1 MAYSSVKRVACGYSA
16 LHYVIYE
23 HGHNGHENRNA
34 MLTAINMCR
43 KVPYEIQMNRYWRRA
58 RSNHKIQIIAIVQS
72 FSKKEFDPANEGDIL
87 KANQVGQQLVNE
99 HFKGRQ
105 ALVCTQIDGKKGYV
119 HNHILIND
127 VSMIDLKGCT
137 KQQYYYKNIEIWTDE
152 ITQEYTI
159 LDLGEKNA
167 EEKVTRTER
176 AKREKGEYVYRDDIR
191 ERVMAAM
198 KNSASE
204 EDYFRRLSKNGIG
217 VKKKISPKY
226 GEHYVYELLDF
237 SKVPEGTKLPKH
249 GNRSA
254 RSYKLGTL
262 YGPEALQVEI
272 ERFNRIMKKIEEEGT
287 FTLDISIDMPTTT
300 VKIEKETVQLTDVTA
315 PEISYETVS
324 APVEI
329 EAEEQEFEYVPEHK
343 KSVSAKEKATEEITV
358 PAPVSQVEV
367 QRAGAQLEQQVVV
380 PPPIVDDE
388 EDDDDEIVKE
398 VEKYPKR
405 EKSQENFFAKV
416 QRKFKEKK
424 ESKQRNL
431 SNRFR
436 NLPLSDVSEDLDKE
450 KDDRDL
456 GG

>member
-1 MAYSSVKRVACGYSA
+1 MAYSSVKRVVCGYSA

-23 HGHNGHENRNA
+23 HGHNGHEKRNA
-34 MLTAINMCR
+34 VLTAINMCR

-72 FSKKEFDPANEGDIL
+72 FSKKEFDPKNKGDIL

-99 HFKGRQ
+99 HFNGRQ

-191 ERVMAAM
+191 ERVLAAM

-217 VKKKISPKY
+217 VKKKNSPKY

-254 RSYKLGTL
+254 RSYRLGTL

-287 FTLDISIDMPTTT
+287 FTLDISIDVPTTS
-300 VKIEKETVQLTDVTA
+300 VKIEKETVQPTAVTA
-315 PEISYETVS
+315 SEISYETVS

-329 EAEEQEFEYVPEHK
+329 EAEEQEIEYVPEHK
-343 KSVSAKEKATEEITV
+343 KSVSAEEKTAEKITV
-358 PAPVSQVEV
+358 PTPVPQVEIP
-367 QRAGAQLEQQVVV
+367 QEQQVFV

-388 EDDDDEIVKE
+388 EDDEGIVKE

-405 EKSQENFFAKV
+405 EKSQENFLAKAK
-416 QRKFKEKK
+416 RKIKEKV

-450 KDDRDL
+450 KDDREF
-456 GG
+456 

>member
-1 MAYSSVKRVACGYSA
+1 MAYSSVKRVVCGYSA

-23 HGHNGHENRNA
+23 HGHNGHEKRNA

-72 FSKKEFDPANEGDIL
+72 FSKKEFDPKNEGDIL

-191 ERVMAAM
+191 ERVLAAM

-217 VKKKISPKY
+217 VKKKSSPKY

-272 ERFNRIMKKIEEEGT
+272 ERFNRIMKKIEAEGT
-287 FTLDISIDMPTTT
+287 FTLDISIDVPTTT
-300 VKIEKETVQLTDVTA
+300 VKMEEEVVQPTAVTV

-324 APVEI
+324 TPVEI

-343 KSVSAKEKATEEITV
+343 KSGTDEGKTEEEITV
-358 PAPVSQVEV
+358 TAPVLQAEV
-367 QRAGAQLEQQVVV
+367 QRAGVQLEQQMVA

-388 EDDDDEIVKE
+388 EDNDDEIVKE
-398 VEKYPKR
+398 VENYAKR

-436 NLPLSDVSEDLDKE
+436 NLPLSDVSGDVDKE
-450 KDDRDL
+450 KDDREF
-456 GG
+456 

>member
-1 MAYSSVKRVACGYSA
+1 MAYSSVKRVVCGYSA

-23 HGHNGHENRNA
+23 HGHNGHEKRNA
-34 MLTAINMCR
+34 VLTAINMCR

-72 FSKKEFDPANEGDIL
+72 FSKKEFDPKNKGDIL

-99 HFKGRQ
+99 HFNGRQ

-191 ERVMAAM
+191 ERVLAAM

-217 VKKKISPKY
+217 VKKKNSPKY

-237 SKVPEGTKLPKH
+237 SKVPEGTKLPKR

-254 RSYKLGTL
+254 RSYRLGTL

-287 FTLDISIDMPTTT
+287 FTLDISIDVPTTS
-300 VKIEKETVQLTDVTA
+300 VKIEKETVQPTAVTA
-315 PEISYETVS
+315 SEISYETVS

-329 EAEEQEFEYVPEHK
+329 EAEEQEIEYVPEHK
-343 KSVSAKEKATEEITV
+343 KSVSAEEKTAEKITV
-358 PAPVSQVEV
+358 PTPVPQVEIP
-367 QRAGAQLEQQVVV
+367 QEQQVFV

-388 EDDDDEIVKE
+388 EDDEGIVKE

-405 EKSQENFFAKV
+405 EKSQENFLAKAK
-416 QRKFKEKK
+416 RKIKEKV

>member
-1 MAYSSVKRVACGYSA
+1 MAYSSIKRVACGYSA

-23 HGHNGHENRNA
+23 HGHNGHEKRNA

-72 FSKKEFDPANEGDIL
+72 FSKKEFDPTNEGDIL

-191 ERVMAAM
+191 ERVLAAM

-217 VKKKISPKY
+217 VKKKNSPKY

-254 RSYKLGTL
+254 RSYRLGTL

-300 VKIEKETVQLTDVTA
+300 VKIEKETVQPTAVTA
-315 PEISYETVS
+315 AEISYETVS

-329 EAEEQEFEYVPEHK
+329 EAEEQEFEYVPKHK
-343 KSVSAKEKATEEITV
+343 KSVTDEGKTEEEITV
-358 PAPVSQVEV
+358 TAPVSQVEV
-367 QRAGAQLEQQVVV
+367 QRAGAQLEQQMVA

-424 ESKQRNL
+424 ESKHRNL

-436 NLPLSDVSEDLDKE
+436 NLPLSGVSEDLDKE

>member
-1 MAYSSVKRVACGYSA
+1 MAYSSVKRVVCGYSA

-72 FSKKEFDPANEGDIL
+72 FSKKEFDPKNKGDIL

-191 ERVMAAM
+191 ERVLAAM

-217 VKKKISPKY
+217 VKKKNSPKY

-249 GNRSA
+249 GNCSA

-287 FTLDISIDMPTTT
+287 FTLDISIDMPTTS
-300 VKIEKETVQLTDVTA
+300 VKIEEEVVQPTAVIA
-315 PEISYETVS
+315 PEISYEAVS

-329 EAEEQEFEYVPEHK
+329 EAEEQEIEYVPEHK
-343 KSVSAKEKATEEITV
+343 KSVSAEEKTAEKITV
-358 PAPVSQVEV
+358 PTPVPQVEIP
-367 QRAGAQLEQQVVV
+367 QEQQVFV

-388 EDDDDEIVKE
+388 ENDEDEIVKE

-405 EKSQENFFAKV
+405 ENFFEKAK
-416 QRKFKEKK
+416 RKIKEKV

>member
-1 MAYSSVKRVACGYSA
+1 MAYSSVKRVVCGYSA

-23 HGHNGHENRNA
+23 HGHNGHEKRNA
-34 MLTAINMCR
+34 VLTAINMCR

-72 FSKKEFDPANEGDIL
+72 FSKKEFDPKNKGDIL

-191 ERVMAAM
+191 ERVLAAM

-217 VKKKISPKY
+217 VKKKNSPKY

-287 FTLDISIDMPTTT
+287 FTLDISIDMPTTS
-300 VKIEKETVQLTDVTA
+300 VKIEEEVVQPTAVIA
-315 PEISYETVS
+315 PEISYEAVS

-329 EAEEQEFEYVPEHK
+329 EAEEQEIEYVPEHK
-343 KSVSAKEKATEEITV
+343 KSVSAEEKTAEKITV
-358 PAPVSQVEV
+358 PTPVPQVEIP
-367 QRAGAQLEQQVVV
+367 QEQQVFV

-388 EDDDDEIVKE
+388 ENDEDEIVKE

-405 EKSQENFFAKV
+405 ENFFEKAK
-416 QRKFKEKK
+416 RKIKEKV

>member
-23 HGHNGHENRNA
+23 HGHNGHEKRNA
-34 MLTAINMCR
+34 VLTAINMCR

-72 FSKKEFDPANEGDIL
+72 FSKKEFDPKNEGDIL

-127 VSMIDLKGCT
+127 VSMIDLKGCV
-137 KQQYYYKNIEIWTDE
+137 KEQYYYKNIEIWTDE

-191 ERVMAAM
+191 ERVLAAM

-217 VKKKISPKY
+217 VKKKNSPKY

-254 RSYKLGTL
+254 RSYRLGTL

-300 VKIEKETVQLTDVTA
+300 VKVEKEIVQPTAVIA

-324 APVEI
+324 APVEF

-343 KSVSAKEKATEEITV
+343 KSVSDEEETAEKITV
-358 PAPVSQVEV
+358 PAPVPQVEIP
-367 QRAGAQLEQQVVV
+367 QEQQVVV

-398 VEKYPKR
+398 VENYAKR

-436 NLPLSDVSEDLDKE
+436 NLPLSDVSGDLDKE
-450 KDDRDL
+450 KDKGL
-456 GG
+456 GE

>member
-1 MAYSSVKRVACGYSA
+1 MAYSSIKRVACGYSA

-23 HGHNGHENRNA
+23 HGHNGHEKRNA
-34 MLTAINMCR
+34 VLTAINMCR

-72 FSKKEFDPANEGDIL
+72 FSKKEFDPKNEGDIL

-105 ALVCTQIDGKKGYV
+105 ALVCTQIDGKSGHI

-191 ERVMAAM
+191 ERVLAAM

-217 VKKKISPKY
+217 VKKKNSPKY

-272 ERFNRIMKKIEEEGT
+272 ERFNRIMKKIEAEGT
-287 FTLDISIDMPTTT
+287 FTLDISIDVPTTS
-300 VKIEKETVQLTDVTA
+300 VKVEKNFEKETVQPTSVTA

-324 APVEI
+324 SPVEF

-343 KSVSAKEKATEEITV
+343 KSVSAEEKTVEKITV
-358 PAPVSQVEV
+358 PAPVPQVEIP
-367 QRAGAQLEQQVVV
+367 QEQQVVV
-380 PPPIVDDE
+380 QPPIVDDE

-398 VEKYPKR
+398 VENYAKR

-424 ESKQRNL
+424 ESRQRNL

-436 NLPLSDVSEDLDKE
+436 NLPLSDVSGDLDKE
-450 KDDRDL
+450 KDKGL
-456 GG
+456 GE

>member
-1 MAYSSVKRVACGYSA
+1 
-16 LHYVIYE
+16 
-23 HGHNGHENRNA
+23 

-127 VSMIDLKGCT
+127 VSMIDLKGCV
-137 KQQYYYKNIEIWTDE
+137 KEQYYYKNIEIWTDE

-191 ERVMAAM
+191 ERVLKAM

-217 VKKKISPKY
+217 VKKKNSPKY

-254 RSYKLGTL
+254 RSYRLGTL

-287 FTLDISIDMPTTT
+287 FTLDISIDVPTTS
-300 VKIEKETVQLTDVTA
+300 VKIEKETVQSTVVTA

-343 KSVSAKEKATEEITV
+343 KSGTDEGKTEEEITV
-358 PAPVSQVEV
+358 TAPVLQAEV
-367 QRAGAQLEQQVVV
+367 QLEQQVVI

-388 EDDDDEIVKE
+388 EENDDEIVKE

>member
-1 MAYSSVKRVACGYSA
+1 MAYSSVKRVVCGYSA

-23 HGHNGHENRNA
+23 HGHNGHEKRNA
-34 MLTAINMCR
+34 VLTAINMCR

-72 FSKKEFDPANEGDIL
+72 FSKKEFDPKNKGDIL

-99 HFKGRQ
+99 HFNGRQ

-191 ERVMAAM
+191 ERVLAAM

-217 VKKKISPKY
+217 VKKKNSPKY
-226 GEHYVYELLDF
+226 EEHYVYELLDF

-287 FTLDISIDMPTTT
+287 FTLDISIDMPTTS
-300 VKIEKETVQLTDVTA
+300 VKVEKEVVQPTA
-315 PEISYETVS
+315 VATPEISYKALPS
-324 APVEI
+324 SVEI
-329 EAEEQEFEYVPEHK
+329 EAEEQEIEYVPEHK
-343 KSVSAKEKATEEITV
+343 KSVSAKEKATEEISV
-358 PAPVSQVEV
+358 PAPVPQVEV
-367 QRAGAQLEQQVVV
+367 RRAGVQLEQQVIVQ
-380 PPPIVDDE
+380 PPIDDE
-388 EDDDDEIVKE
+388 EDDEEIVKE

-405 EKSQENFFAKV
+405 EKSQENFFEKAK
-416 QRKFKEKK
+416 RKIKEKV

>member
-23 HGHNGHENRNA
+23 HGHNGHEKRNA
-34 MLTAINMCR
+34 VLTAINMCR

-72 FSKKEFDPANEGDIL
+72 FSKKEFDPTNEGDIL

-127 VSMIDLKGCT
+127 VSMIDLKGCV
-137 KQQYYYKNIEIWTDE
+137 KEQYYYKNIEIWTDE

-167 EEKVTRTER
+167 EERVTRTER

-191 ERVMAAM
+191 KRVLAAM

-217 VKKKISPKY
+217 VKKKNSPKY

-254 RSYKLGTL
+254 RSYRLGTL

-300 VKIEKETVQLTDVTA
+300 VKIEKETVQPTDVTA
-315 PEISYETVS
+315 PEILCETVS

-343 KSVSAKEKATEEITV
+343 KSVSAKEKATEEISV
-358 PAPVSQVEV
+358 PAPVQQAEV
-367 QRAGAQLEQQVVV
+367 QRAGVQLEQQVVI

-398 VEKYPKR
+398 VENYAKR
-405 EKSQENFFAKV
+405 ENFFAKAK
-416 QRKFKEKK
+416 RKIKEKK

-436 NLPLSDVSEDLDKE
+436 NLPLSDVSGDLDKE

>member
-1 MAYSSVKRVACGYSA
+1 MAYSSIKRVACGYSA

-23 HGHNGHENRNA
+23 HGHNGHEKRNA
-34 MLTAINMCR
+34 VLTAINMCR

-72 FSKKEFDPANEGDIL
+72 FSKKEFDPKNEGDIL

-127 VSMIDLKGCT
+127 VSMIDLKGCV
-137 KQQYYYKNIEIWTDE
+137 KEQYYYKNIEIWTDE

-191 ERVMAAM
+191 ERVLAAM

-217 VKKKISPKY
+217 VKKKNSPKY

-254 RSYKLGTL
+254 RSYRLGTL

-272 ERFNRIMKKIEEEGT
+272 ERFNRIMKKIEAEGT

-300 VKIEKETVQLTDVTA
+300 VKIEKETVQPTSVIA

-343 KSVSAKEKATEEITV
+343 KSVSAEEKTVEKITV
-358 PAPVSQVEV
+358 TVQQVEMP
-367 QRAGAQLEQQVVV
+367 QEQQIIV

-388 EDDDDEIVKE
+388 EDDEEIVKE
-398 VEKYPKR
+398 VEKYPKQK
-405 EKSQENFFAKV
+405 KSQENFLVKAK
-416 QRKFKEKK
+416 RKIKEKK
-424 ESKQRNL
+424 ESRQRNL
-431 SNRFR
+431 LNRFR
-436 NLPLSDVSEDLDKE
+436 KLPFSDVSEGVDKD

-456 GG
+456 GD

>member
-1 MAYSSVKRVACGYSA
+1 MAYTFIKRDACGYSA

-23 HGHNGHENRNA
+23 HGHNGHEKRNV

-72 FSKKEFDPANEGDIL
+72 FSKKEFDPKNEGDIL

-119 HNHILIND
+119 HNHVLIND
-127 VSMIDLKGCT
+127 VSMIDLKDCV
-137 KQQYYYKNIEIWTDE
+137 KEQYYYKNIEIWTDE
-152 ITQEYTI
+152 ITQDYTI

-191 ERVMAAM
+191 ERVLAAM

-204 EDYFRRLSKNGIG
+204 EDYFCRLSKNGIG

-237 SKVPEGTKLPKH
+237 SKVKPGTKLPY
-249 GNRSA
+249 RERYMA
-254 RSYKLGTL
+254 RSYRLGTL

-287 FTLDISIDMPTTT
+287 FTLDISIDMPTTS
-300 VKIEKETVQLTDVTA
+300 VKIEEEVVQPTVVAT
-315 PEISYETVS
+315 PEATYETVS

-329 EAEEQEFEYVPEHK
+329 EVEEQEIEYVPEHK
-343 KSVSAKEKATEEITV
+343 KPVSDEEEITV
-358 PAPVSQVEV
+358 PAPVPQVEIP
-367 QRAGAQLEQQVVV
+367 QEQQVVIS
-380 PPPIVDDE
+380 PPIVDDE

-398 VEKYPKR
+398 VEKYAKR
-405 EKSQENFFAKV
+405 ENVQENFLTKAK
-416 QRKFKEKK
+416 RKIKEKV

-436 NLPLSDVSEDLDKE
+436 NLPLSDVPGDLDKE

>member
-1 MAYSSVKRVACGYSA
+1 
-16 LHYVIYE
+16 
-23 HGHNGHENRNA
+23 
-34 MLTAINMCR
+34 
-43 KVPYEIQMNRYWRRA
+43 
-58 RSNHKIQIIAIVQS
+58 
-72 FSKKEFDPANEGDIL
+72 
-87 KANQVGQQLVNE
+87 
-99 HFKGRQ
+99 
-105 ALVCTQIDGKKGYV
+105 
-119 HNHILIND
+119 
-127 VSMIDLKGCT
+127 MIDLKGCT

-191 ERVMAAM
+191 ERVLAAM

-217 VKKKISPKY
+217 VKKKNSPKY
-226 GEHYVYELLDF
+226 GEYYVYELLDF

-254 RSYKLGTL
+254 RSYRLGTL

-300 VKIEKETVQLTDVTA
+300 VKIEEEVVQPTVVTA

-329 EAEEQEFEYVPEHK
+329 EAEEQEIEYVPDHK
-343 KSVSAKEKATEEITV
+343 KTMSAEEKATEEISV
-358 PAPVSQVEV
+358 PAPVQLVEKL
-367 QRAGAQLEQQVVV
+367 QEQHVVI

-388 EDDDDEIVKE
+388 EDNDDEIVKE

-405 EKSQENFFAKV
+405 EKSRENFFAKV

-436 NLPLSDVSEDLDKE
+436 NLPLSDVSEGVDKE
-450 KDDRDL
+450 KDKGL
-456 GG
+456 GE

>member
-1 MAYSSVKRVACGYSA
+1 MAYSSIKRVACGYSA

-23 HGHNGHENRNA
+23 HGHNGHEKRNA
-34 MLTAINMCR
+34 VLTAINMCR

-72 FSKKEFDPANEGDIL
+72 FSKKEFDPKNEGDIL

-191 ERVMAAM
+191 ERVLAAM

-217 VKKKISPKY
+217 VKKKNSPKY

-287 FTLDISIDMPTTT
+287 FTLDISIDVPTTS
-300 VKIEKETVQLTDVTA
+300 VKVEKEVEKETVQPTAVTV

-324 APVEI
+324 TPVEI
-329 EAEEQEFEYVPEHK
+329 EAEEQEIEYVSKHK
-343 KSVSAKEKATEEITV
+343 KTMSAEEKATEEISVT
-358 PAPVSQVEV
+358 APVLQAEV
-367 QRAGAQLEQQVVV
+367 QLEQQVVI

-388 EDDDDEIVKE
+388 EDNDDEIVKE
-398 VEKYPKR
+398 VEKYPK
-405 EKSQENFFAKV
+405 QENFLAKAK
-416 QRKFKEKK
+416 RKIKEKV
-424 ESKQRNL
+424 ESRQRNL
-431 SNRFR
+431 LNRFR
-436 NLPLSDVSEDLDKE
+436 NLPFSDVTKDADKE
-450 KDDRDL
+450 KDDRDYD
-456 GG
+456 

>member
-23 HGHNGHENRNA
+23 HGHNGHEKRNA
-34 MLTAINMCR
+34 VLTAINMCR

-72 FSKKEFDPANEGDIL
+72 FSKKEFDPKNKGDIL

-191 ERVMAAM
+191 ERVLAAM

-217 VKKKISPKY
+217 VKKKNSPKY

-287 FTLDISIDMPTTT
+287 FTLDISIDMPTTS
-300 VKIEKETVQLTDVTA
+300 VKVEKETVQPTSVTA
-315 PEISYETVS
+315 PEISYEAVS
-324 APVEI
+324 APVEF
-329 EAEEQEFEYVPEHK
+329 EAEEQEFEYVPKHK
-343 KSVSAKEKATEEITV
+343 KSSSDEEIV
-358 PAPVSQVEV
+358 ISAPVSQAEV
-367 QRAGAQLEQQVVV
+367 QRAGAQLEQQVIVQ
-380 PPPIVDDE
+380 PPIVDDE
-388 EDDDDEIVKE
+388 EDDEDEIVRE
-398 VEKYPKR
+398 VEHYPKR
-405 EKSQENFFAKV
+405 EKSQENFLAKAK
-416 QRKFKEKK
+416 RKIKEKV

-436 NLPLSDVSEDLDKE
+436 NLPLSDVSGDLDKE

>member
-1 MAYSSVKRVACGYSA
+1 MHK
-16 LHYVIYE
+16 
-23 HGHNGHENRNA
+23 RNA
-34 MLTAINMCR
+34 VLTAINMCR

-72 FSKKEFDPANEGDIL
+72 FSKKEFDPKNKGDIL

-137 KQQYYYKNIEIWTDE
+137 KQQYYYKNIEIWTEE

-159 LDLGEKNA
+159 LDLGEKNV

-191 ERVMAAM
+191 ERVLVAM

-217 VKKKISPKY
+217 VKKKNSPKY

-254 RSYKLGTL
+254 RSYRLGTL

-287 FTLDISIDMPTTT
+287 FTLDISIDMPTTS
-300 VKIEKETVQLTDVTA
+300 VKIEEEIVQPTAVIA

-324 APVEI
+324 APVEF
-329 EAEEQEFEYVPEHK
+329 EAEEQEFEYAPKHK
-343 KSVSAKEKATEEITV
+343 KSITDEGKTEEEITV
-358 PAPVSQVEV
+358 TAPVLQVEV
-367 QRAGAQLEQQVVV
+367 QRAGVQLEQQMVA

-388 EDDDDEIVKE
+388 EDNDDEIVKE

-450 KDDRDL
+450 QNREYED
-456 GG
+456 

>member
-1 MAYSSVKRVACGYSA
+1 MAYSSVKRVVCGYSA

-23 HGHNGHENRNA
+23 HGHNGHEKRNA
-34 MLTAINMCR
+34 VLTAINMCR

-72 FSKKEFDPANEGDIL
+72 FSKKEFDPKNKGDIL

-99 HFKGRQ
+99 HFNGRQ

-191 ERVMAAM
+191 ERVLAAM

-217 VKKKISPKY
+217 VKKKNSPKY

-254 RSYKLGTL
+254 RSYRLGTL

-287 FTLDISIDMPTTT
+287 FTLDISIDVPTTS
-300 VKIEKETVQLTDVTA
+300 VKIEKETVQPTAVTA
-315 PEISYETVS
+315 SEISYETVS

-329 EAEEQEFEYVPEHK
+329 EAEEQEIEYVPEHK
-343 KSVSAKEKATEEITV
+343 KSVSAEEKTAEKITV
-358 PAPVSQVEV
+358 PTPVPQVEIP
-367 QRAGAQLEQQVVV
+367 QEQQVFV

-388 EDDDDEIVKE
+388 EDDEGIVKE

-405 EKSQENFFAKV
+405 EKSQENFLAKAK
-416 QRKFKEKK
+416 RKIKEKV

>member
-1 MAYSSVKRVACGYSA
+1 MAYTFIKRDACGYAA
-16 LHYVIYE
+16 LHYVLYE
-23 HGHNGHENRNA
+23 HGHNGHKERNV

-72 FSKKEFDPANEGDIL
+72 FSKKEFDPTNEGDIL

-191 ERVMAAM
+191 ERVLAAM

-217 VKKKISPKY
+217 VKKKNSPKY

-272 ERFNRIMKKIEEEGT
+272 ERFNRIMNKIEKDGT
-287 FTLDISIDMPTTT
+287 FTLDISIDMPTTS
-300 VKIEKETVQLTDVTA
+300 VKVEEKVVQPTAVTT

-329 EAEEQEFEYVPEHK
+329 EAEEQETEYVPEHK
-343 KSVSAKEKATEEITV
+343 KSVSDEENVI
-358 PAPVSQVEV
+358 PAPVQQVEI
-367 QRAGAQLEQQVVV
+367 QRVGVQLEQQVIV
-380 PPPIVDDE
+380 PSLIDDE
-388 EDDDDEIVKE
+388 EDDDDEIVRE
-398 VEKYPKR
+398 VEKYAKR
-405 EKSQENFFAKV
+405 ENVQENFLTKAKRKIKEKV
-416 QRKFKEKK
+416 ENKQRK
-424 ESKQRNL
+424 L

-436 NLPLSDVSEDLDKE
+436 KLPFSSVSEDVDKE
-450 KDDRDL
+450 KDDREL

>member
-1 MAYSSVKRVACGYSA
+1 MAYSSIKRVACGYSA

-191 ERVMAAM
+191 ERVLAAM

-217 VKKKISPKY
+217 VKKKNSPKY

-254 RSYKLGTL
+254 RSYRLGTL

-272 ERFNRIMKKIEEEGT
+272 ERFNRIMKKIEAEGT
-287 FTLDISIDMPTTT
+287 FTLDISIDMPTTS
-300 VKIEKETVQLTDVTA
+300 VKVEEEVVQPTAVIA

-343 KSVSAKEKATEEITV
+343 KSGTDEGKTEEEITV
-358 PAPVSQVEV
+358 TAPVLQAEV
-367 QRAGAQLEQQVVV
+367 QLEQQVVIL
-380 PPPIVDDE
+380 PPIDDE
-388 EDDDDEIVKE
+388 EEDNDDEIVKE
-398 VEKYPKR
+398 VEKYAKR
-405 EKSQENFFAKV
+405 ENFFAKAK
-416 QRKFKEKK
+416 RKIKEKK
-424 ESKQRNL
+424 ESRQRNL
-431 SNRFR
+431 LNRFR
-436 NLPLSDVSEDLDKE
+436 NLPFSDISEDLDKE
-450 KDDRDL
+450 KDDRDYD
-456 GG
+456 